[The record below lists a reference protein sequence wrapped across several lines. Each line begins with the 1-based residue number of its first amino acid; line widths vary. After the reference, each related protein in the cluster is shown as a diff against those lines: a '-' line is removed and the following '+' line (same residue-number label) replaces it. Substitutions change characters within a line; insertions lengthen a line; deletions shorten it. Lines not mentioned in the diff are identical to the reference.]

1 MENVADALRMAF
13 GVLVFVIAISIT
25 VSLVSQANATTNQIF
40 NNMDKI
46 TYLEQAVG
54 STEAAN
60 HRIVGMETI
69 IPTIYRYSVENV
81 GVTIVRKVSGKYQLV
96 ARYDLETDKVAAH
109 ITNMKMFESKPENKK
124 IHTYIQSAMSYYR
137 HINYLIDTLKVDNEL
152 IFESSTKTQFFAE
165 NDELLEEY
173 DTNKDLQDRI
183 NALYEYRLE
192 KGSSAKSYYGTT
204 PWTDNIAQRLE
215 RDLSGEGKVELN
227 GKYYGFQKYDTDK
240 DNLLEYM
247 QDKQFKEYIIEV
259 STGEITEE
267 DILQGNDSGKL
278 EIIYV
283 EQPEN

>member
-13 GVLVFVIAISIT
+13 GVLVFVIALSIT
-25 VSLVSQANATTNQIF
+25 VSLLSQANATTNQIF
-40 NNMDKI
+40 YNVDKT
-46 TYLEQAVG
+46 TYLEQAV
-54 STEAAN
+54 EPKEDAN

-96 ARYDLETDKVAAH
+96 ARYDLDTDKVAAH
-109 ITNMKMFESKPENKK
+109 ITNTKMFEKPEYKK
-124 IHTYIQSAMSYYR
+124 INTYMQSAMSYYR
-137 HINYLIDTLKVDNEL
+137 HIDYLINTLKVDNEP
-152 IFESSTKTQFFAE
+152 IFKPGPTKFGIFAE

-173 DTNKDLQDRI
+173 NTNKDLQDRI
-183 NALYEYRLE
+183 NALYEYRFE

-227 GKYYGFQKYDTDK
+227 GMYYGFQKYDTDK

-259 STGEITEE
+259 SNGEITEE
-267 DILQGNDSGKL
+267 DILQGNDPQKL

-283 EQPEN
+283 EQQP